1 MRSPALKASPLQES
15 ILETISRQVTSS
27 VREVERS
34 KILLALLEGNSNSRV
49 EKALGY
55 SWEKAK
61 GWRYRWLT
69 IQPGLDQLET
79 VSEPKQ
85 VRWEVEKAIRQA
97 LSDAPRRGGPSKFT
111 AHQYCQILG
120 VALEEPAL
128 SGRPI
133 SQWSLTE
140 LKDEIEKR
148 GIVSSIS
155 RSQVG
160 SFLKRKRGEASQDS
174 GLAQPQV

>member
-1 MRSPALKASPLQES
+1 MRSPDLKASALQQS

-34 KILLALLEGNSNSRV
+34 KILLALLAGNSNSRV
-49 EKALGY
+49 EKELGY

-61 GWRYRWLT
+61 RWRYRWLR

-79 VSEPKQ
+79 VSAPKQ
-85 VRWEVEKAIRQA
+85 VRWEVEKAIRQG
-97 LSDAPRRGGPSKFT
+97 LGDAPRPGGPSKFT
-111 AHQYCQILG
+111 AHAYCQILG
-120 VALEEPAL
+120 VALEDPVL

-133 SQWSLTE
+133 SEWSLTE
-140 LKDEIEKR
+140 LKEEIEKR
-148 GIVSSIS
+148 GIVGSIS

-160 SFLKRKRGEASQDS
+160 SFLKRKRGQTPQDS
-174 GLAQPQV
+174 GLAQP

>member
-1 MRSPALKASPLQES
+1 MRSPDLKASALQQS
-15 ILETISRQVTSS
+15 ILETISRQVTSR

-34 KILLALLEGNSNSRV
+34 KILLALLAGNSNSQV
-49 EKALGY
+49 EKELGY

-61 GWRYRWLT
+61 RWRYRWLT
-69 IQPGLDQLET
+69 LQPGLDQVEAI
-79 VSEPKQ
+79 SPPPQ
-85 VRWEVEKAIRQA
+85 VRWEVEQAIRQG
-97 LSDAPRRGGPSKFT
+97 LSDAPRRGGPSKFS
-111 AHQYCQILG
+111 AHEYCQILG
-120 VALEEPAL
+120 VALEDPVL

-140 LKDEIEKR
+140 LNRGAGPGEIEKR

-160 SFLKRKRGEASQDS
+160 SFLKRKRSEA
-174 GLAQPQV
+174 P